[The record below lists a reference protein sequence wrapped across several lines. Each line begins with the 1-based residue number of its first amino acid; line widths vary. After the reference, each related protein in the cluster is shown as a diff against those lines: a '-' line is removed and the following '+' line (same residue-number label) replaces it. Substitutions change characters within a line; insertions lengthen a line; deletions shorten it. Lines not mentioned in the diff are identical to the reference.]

1 MVLDITRDN
10 HVVAI
15 SPEYGRLELSPRAIV
30 LAMGCRERTRGALMV
45 PGTRPAG
52 VMTAGTAQRLMNVE
66 GYLPGRDIVILG
78 SGDIG
83 LIMARR
89 FTLEGASVRAVLEVM
104 PYSTGLNAQRRSVSG
119 MTYGI
124 PLMLSHTVTAVHGV
138 KRVSGVTCCA
148 SGCEAQCDSGDRA
161 RDIGM

>member
-1 MVLDITRDN
+1 LEKNSRDQEYAERFERQVLQAGISCMVDTMVLDITRDN

-104 PYSTGLNAQRRSVSG
+104 PYSTGLTRNV
-119 MTYGI
+119 
-124 PLMLSHTVTAVHGV
+124 V
-138 KRVSGVTCCA
+138 
-148 SGCEAQCDSGDRA
+148 QCLG
-161 RDIGM
+161 

>member
-1 MVLDITRDN
+1 MVDTMVLDITRDN

-15 SPEYGRLELSPRAIV
+15 SPEYGRLEFSPRAIV

-83 LIMARR
+83 LIHGTPVYARGSQR
-89 FTLEGASVRAVLEVM
+89 EG
-104 PYSTGLNAQRRSVSG
+104 RS
-119 MTYGI
+119 
-124 PLMLSHTVTAVHGV
+124 
-138 KRVSGVTCCA
+138 
-148 SGCEAQCDSGDRA
+148 
-161 RDIGM
+161 